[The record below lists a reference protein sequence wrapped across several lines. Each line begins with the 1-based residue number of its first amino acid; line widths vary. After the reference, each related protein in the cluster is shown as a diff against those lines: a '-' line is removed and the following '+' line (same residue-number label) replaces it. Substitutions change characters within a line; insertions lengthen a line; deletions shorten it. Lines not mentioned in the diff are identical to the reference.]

1 MVRAP
6 PCHGGGHGFEPH
18 PGRLCYYSLSC
29 DICNIIWGLSSAGR
43 ASALQAEGHRFEPY
57 RPHLMRLSI
66 LGRRGGIGRRLGL
79 KIQWEEIPVPVQVR
93 SPALGFANTNQFNM
107 YALIAQLDRAFGYG
121 PKGWGFESLLAHC
134 LRICMCT
141 GPFFGLF
148 IVFDMLAA
156 LPGNPDDCYVV
167 YIDSIKIILV

>member
-1 MVRAP
+1 MW
-6 PCHGGGHGFEPH
+6 
-18 PGRLCYYSLSC
+18 
-29 DICNIIWGLSSAGR
+29 DLSSAGR

-141 GPFFGLF
+141 GPFFWF
-148 IVFDMLAA
+148 
-156 LPGNPDDCYVV
+156 V
-167 YIDSIKIILV
+167 YCF